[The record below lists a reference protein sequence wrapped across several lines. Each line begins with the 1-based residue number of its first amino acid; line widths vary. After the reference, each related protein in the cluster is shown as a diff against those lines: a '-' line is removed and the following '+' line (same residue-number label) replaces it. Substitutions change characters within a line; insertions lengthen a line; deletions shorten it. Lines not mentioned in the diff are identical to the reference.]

1 MGVITA
7 LEVQKRNKKRV
18 NVFVDGEFA
27 FSLSL
32 DDAAR
37 LRKGQSLSPA
47 DVEALQGGDAVKRAV
62 DSAARLLTTRPRS
75 EQEIRRN
82 LTEHETPP
90 PVIDAAVAR
99 LIELGYVDDHA
110 FATFWVQ
117 QRSAHKPLSPQ
128 ALRYELRQKGV
139 QDPIIAEVLGEVDP
153 DESAARA
160 ARTRAGR
167 LRGTT
172 RREFRENLSGFLLR
186 RGFQFSV
193 VKSVINDL
201 IESLNEEDPS
211 FFKSEDGED
220 ESFDAPGSLE

>member
-1 MGVITA
+1 MSVITA

-37 LRKGQSLSPA
+37 LRKGQSLSEA
-47 DVEALQGGDAVKRAV
+47 DAQTLQKGDSVKRAV

-75 EQEIRRN
+75 EHEIRRK
-82 LTEHETPP
+82 LEEHENPP
-90 PVIDAAVAR
+90 AVIDAAVEK
-99 LIELGYVDDHA
+99 LTELGYVDDHA
-110 FATFWVQ
+110 FASFWVQ
-117 QRSAHKPLSPQ
+117 QRSANKPLSPQ

-139 QDPIIAEVLGEVDP
+139 SDPIIAEVLGDVNP

-160 ARTRAGR
+160 ARARVAR
-167 LRGTT
+167 LRGST
-172 RREFRENLSGFLLR
+172 RRDFRENISGFLLR

-193 VKSVINDL
+193 VKVVINDL
-201 IESLNEEDPS
+201 IESLEADDPT
-211 FFKSEDGED
+211 FFAHEGDDDDPNTSGDWE
-220 ESFDAPGSLE
+220 